1 MRTLSKEAKFL
12 KGFSKIKVGKVCKN
26 LGYDISNIQK
36 GRSTREKEIDVFN
49 EIMKEVIDLFS
60 SVYLEK
66 DVIEDEKGK
75 STL

>member
-1 MRTLSKEAKFL
+1 MRTLSKEARFL
-12 KGFSKIKVGKVCKN
+12 KGFSSIKVGKVCKN
-26 LGYDISNIQK
+26 MGYDISNIQK
-36 GRSTREKEIDVFN
+36 GRSTREKEIEVFN